1 MSGTDWTPQLVAV
14 DVDGTLVDGYGRL
27 PDEVRQ
33 AVRRV
38 VDAGVPVVLATGRSW
53 LASEGVVDYLGLP
66 HGLHVC
72 SNGAIVVESP
82 PMRLVREVTFD
93 PADVIDK
100 VVEHSTALIAVEELG
115 VGYRVSADF
124 PEGELFGQSMPES
137 IEQLKSRPVTR
148 VVVRDPDADGQEFLE
163 MAQRLGLHGVS
174 YFIGWSNWLDIAPEG
189 VDKAAGLELVCERLG
204 VDRSDA
210 LALGDGYNDIEMLQW
225 AGRGVALGD
234 ALPEVQ
240 QAADQVTGRFA
251 DGGTVQELER
261 WFPVPVRPGG
271 GGAESACR

>member
-1 MSGTDWTPQLVAV
+1 
-14 DVDGTLVDGYGRL
+14 
-27 PDEVRQ
+27 
-33 AVRRV
+33 
-38 VDAGVPVVLATGRSW
+38 
-53 LASEGVVDYLGLP
+53 
-66 HGLHVC
+66 
-72 SNGAIVVESP
+72 
-82 PMRLVREVTFD
+82 
-93 PADVIDK
+93 
-100 VVEHSTALIAVEELG
+100 
-115 VGYRVSADF
+115 
-124 PEGELFGQSMPES
+124 
-137 IEQLKSRPVTR
+137 
-148 VVVRDPDADGQEFLE
+148 

-204 VDRSDA
+204 VDRSDV